1 MTSLST
7 SHFRSVVMALLLFCG
22 ELMSPN
28 HAIIIFFFSF
38 LNCNRKQTNKNHH
51 LDFVQC
57 FTRTMVSRWHSA
69 QLPNPKMSIENC
81 VHLLLL

>member
-28 HAIIIFFFSF
+28 HAIIIFFILISK
-38 LNCNRKQTNKNHH
+38 L
-51 LDFVQC
+51 
-57 FTRTMVSRWHSA
+57 
-69 QLPNPKMSIENC
+69 
-81 VHLLLL
+81 